1 MCCIAESEKNLCL
14 VSELEFPHIIDQ
26 IGLWL
31 LLQNSAPFS
40 LLQQNPELDLTGLG
54 EGEEPPK
61 RKCRTT
67 FSRQWPPA
75 TKLFRSWEIFENNF
89 CLIIPLTLQWSFIFR
104 NGKEHK
110 GAAVCRFIPSR
121 MQQCIFGSQLTEV
134 LPGCH
139 DAREKADPT
148 TTHRPL
154 SQNLKTEA
162 KKIERIFR
170 DATSRQDRCKLHP
183 LKRWTII
190 CGSEKVWT
198 KMANPQNL
206 ISLRLFPG
214 GKQGER
220 GMQFWTFDT
229 ENWTKFKFKLCNI
242 FALTRKNHFKFFK
255 IEKRDL
261 LLFWVFSI
269 EISFTTSKTI

>member
-1 MCCIAESEKNLCL
+1 MTARDKV
-14 VSELEFPHIIDQ
+14 VSVVGDFWKQ
-26 IGLWL
+26 
-31 LLQNSAPFS
+31 
-40 LLQQNPELDLTGLG
+40 
-54 EGEEPPK
+54 
-61 RKCRTT
+61 
-67 FSRQWPPA
+67 
-75 TKLFRSWEIFENNF
+75 F

-162 KKIERIFR
+162 KKFERIFR
-170 DATSRQDRCKLHP
+170 DATPRQDRCKLHP

-190 CGSEKVWT
+190 CGNEKWQIRKTWFLWGFSLVVNKGREGCSFELLT
-198 KMANPQNL
+198 PRIGQN
-206 ISLRLFPG
+206 SNSNCA
-214 GKQGER
+214 
-220 GMQFWTFDT
+220 TF
-229 ENWTKFKFKLCNI
+229 
-242 FALTRKNHFKFFK
+242 
-255 IEKRDL
+255 L
-261 LLFWVFSI
+261 L
-269 EISFTTSKTI
+269 